1 MGSETLNWYHG
12 CFSHLDQ
19 SHRIIYHLGWH
30 FIMTYFSERIIFREF
45 VYMFQFSSK
54 VSNHNAGFCHWVSIL
69 WHLWDLNCGYWSCT
83 VTPHQSH
90 GLSDL
95 KTIRKY
101 EVVNMM
107 RKYFKLETPPNPIEV
122 SAKIVY
128 ILQHHR
134 SKIPSI
140 IFITKFRRAF
150 VA

>member
-1 MGSETLNWYHG
+1 
-12 CFSHLDQ
+12 
-19 SHRIIYHLGWH
+19 
-30 FIMTYFSERIIFREF
+30 MTYFSERIIFREVVF
-45 VYMFQFSSK
+45 MIQFSSQ

-69 WHLWDLNCGYWSCT
+69 WHLWVLNCGYWSCT

-95 KTIRKY
+95 KKIRKY
-101 EVVNMM
+101 EDVHMM
-107 RKYFKLETPPNPIEV
+107 RKYFKLETSPTPIEV

-150 VA
+150 VAKLIFQSLSHSCTVLKSKVVPFSPGASNT